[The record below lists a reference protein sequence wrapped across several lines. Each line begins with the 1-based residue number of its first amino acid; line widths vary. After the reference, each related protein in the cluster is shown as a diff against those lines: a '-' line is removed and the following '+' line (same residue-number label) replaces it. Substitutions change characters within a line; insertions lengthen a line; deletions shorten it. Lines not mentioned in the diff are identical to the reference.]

1 MRCHEELS
9 LRDLYRLPDI
19 LRVLCSG
26 DGDWHLAGTDL
37 IMAKALFSEDG
48 VVGFSWAF
56 FEGDRIRIADGFL
69 KQYEGQIIRVN
80 KRAKTAQIRVKFEG
94 KTLSLWLGYELID
107 RPNDTETAV

>member
-48 VVGFSWAF
+48 VVGFSRAF